1 LTFAAN
7 PLDKRFSLRHS
18 VIYYVCKGTKFLSH
32 WEILKKLFLQKS
44 TLQQKKVLV
53 VTRLNAE
60 KCFINFFR
68 VPSAV
73 IVLSSLSTFSGM
85 SSTISGK

>member
-1 LTFAAN
+1 MQRYKISLTLGN
-7 PLDKRFSLRHS
+7 PEEDIFTKKHS
-18 VIYYVCKGTKFLSH
+18 ATK
-32 WEILKKLFLQKS
+32 
-44 TLQQKKVLV
+44 KKVFV

-68 VPSAV
+68 VPPAV

>member
-1 LTFAAN
+1 MLKASIMSRIF
-7 PLDKRFSLRHS
+7 FSDFLLFCS
-18 VIYYVCKGTKFLSH
+18 YCKGTKFLSH

-44 TLQQKKVLV
+44 TLQQKKVFV

-68 VPSAV
+68 VPPAV